1 MPYLLIGAGVVTLAL
16 GTVFGV
22 GLAQVMLAFRDNDYS
37 DFWDDE
43 LEDFT

>member
-1 MPYLLIGAGVVTLAL
+1 MSYLLIGAGVLAL
-16 GTVFGV
+16 AAGAVFGV
-22 GLAQVMLAFRDNDYS
+22 GIAQVVLSFRNPDYS